1 MTLRTL
7 TKCQEAKLSLV
18 YFEVDE
24 TYSIVETRKLQTT
37 IPGALKEQGSK
48 VKVKSGRDVF
58 EAEIVELNGKYTLRN
73 VTDGDK
79 NLRDYDAS
87 DVTLS
92 VYPHRASLKNMPD
105 HGGNRTYDLWNTS
118 SEIMPRQMNI
128 ISNDWR

>member
-7 TKCQEAKLSLV
+7 TKCQEAKFSFV

-58 EAEIVELNGKYTLRN
+58 EAEIVELNG
-73 VTDGDK
+73 
-79 NLRDYDAS
+79 
-87 DVTLS
+87 
-92 VYPHRASLKNMPD
+92 
-105 HGGNRTYDLWNTS
+105 
-118 SEIMPRQMNI
+118 
-128 ISNDWR
+128 